1 MMQITFKVD
10 GTPHPK
16 GRPRFS
22 RAGRFVKTYTDA
34 KTKTYEELVAFSAKR
49 AMGASEPLK
58 TDLEAFIYFSIPIP
72 KSYSKKRT
80 EACLSGLERPMKND
94 LDNLCKSVLDGMNKI
109 VYKDDCQIVSLH
121 CTKFYGEPF
130 VEVLIKESE

>member
-1 MMQITFKVD
+1 MITFRLD
-10 GTPHPK
+10 GTPVPK

-22 RAGRFVKTYTDA
+22 KAGGFVKTYTDA
-34 KTKTYEELVAFSAKR
+34 KTKTYEELVAFSAKQ
-49 AMGASEPLK
+49 AMGLSEPFT
-58 TDLEAFIYFSIPIP
+58 TDLDAFIYFSIAIP

-121 CTKFYGEPF
+121 CTKFYGDPF

>member
-1 MMQITFKVD
+1 MFQVTFKII
-10 GTPHPK
+10 GNPHAK

-22 RAGRFVKTYTDA
+22 RAGGFVKTYTDA
-34 KTKTYEELVAFSAKR
+34 KTKSYEELVTFSAKQ
-49 AMGASEPLK
+49 AMGSSEPIK
-58 TDLEAFIYFSIPIP
+58 TSLDAFLFFSIPIP

-80 EACLSGLERPMKND
+80 EACLSGLERPMKKD
-94 LDNLCKSVLDGMNKI
+94 LDNLCKSVLDGMNRI
-109 VYKDDCQIVSLH
+109 VYEDDGQIVSLH